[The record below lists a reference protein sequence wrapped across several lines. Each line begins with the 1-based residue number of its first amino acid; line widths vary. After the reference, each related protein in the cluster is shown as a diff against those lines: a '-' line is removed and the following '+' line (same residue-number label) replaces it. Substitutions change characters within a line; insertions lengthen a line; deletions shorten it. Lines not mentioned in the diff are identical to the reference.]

1 MAARMA
7 DTNVFSIE
15 CVLYRMCSLHTH
27 QAHGGA
33 DGRHGMI
40 VLAHGRVG
48 LAQVEVTVG
57 VPAVEFYGV
66 EEVLDGQVLRGGI
79 EALVPYQ

>member
-1 MAARMA
+1 
-7 DTNVFSIE
+7 
-15 CVLYRMCSLHTH
+15 
-27 QAHGGA
+27 
-33 DGRHGMI
+33 MI